1 MPFWGDFVQSGTGGA
16 PVFRLRGT
24 HLEVAEDSI
33 SSEWTS
39 ESSCEDVVAATPQ
52 EPSGG
57 AQDKKRKRVRKWR
70 IRHRVRGGRSS
81 SSSSYVSSSTSTGSS
96 SDSGGEVARQKRQRG
111 ELLREWNAQ
120 RASVDGVAKSPG
132 ELRDGADAKPETVSP
147 EAPAEPPPSLL
158 APLISG
164 PPDEAGGEPPKLPGS
179 LHWYGAGKRY
189 RCFAYAPSFLGADD
203 MRAIHEAA
211 QHPSVREINDRKGYL
226 AFKHRV
232 WRFEI
237 QLRALFPALYARLL
251 NLMEQA
257 DCEKWRRMK
266 VSKTVY
272 PEVEYILYDVAEMG
286 QPCFIEPHVDNK
298 SAVSLVAMLSA
309 PDEYVGGRSCF
320 RRAMGKNGH
329 RETPLQLGDVVL
341 FRGEKLVHWITPV
354 TSGRRVI
361 LQIELS
367 RV

>member
-1 MPFWGDFVQSGTGGA
+1 MPLFGEIVPSETGGG
-16 PVFRLRGT
+16 PVFRLRDT

-52 EPSGG
+52 DPNGG
-57 AQDKKRKRVRKWR
+57 AQESKRKRVRGWR
-70 IRHRVRGGRSS
+70 IRHRVRRGRSS
-81 SSSSYVSSSTSTGSS
+81 SSSSYASSSTSTGSS
-96 SDSGGEVARQKRQRG
+96 SDSGGEIARQKRQRG
-111 ELLREWNAQ
+111 DLLREWNAQ
-120 RASVDGVAKSPG
+120 GTTVNGVASPG
-132 ELRDGADAKPETVSP
+132 EVLDDANAKSETASP

-158 APLISG
+158 APLICRS
-164 PPDEAGGEPPKLPGS
+164 PDEAGEETPKLPGS
-179 LHWYGAGKRY
+179 LHWCGAGKRY
-189 RCFAYAPSFLGADD
+189 RCFAHAPSFLGADD
-203 MRAIHEAA
+203 IQALHEAA
-211 QHPSVREINDRKGYL
+211 RHPSVREINDRKGYL

-237 QLRALFPALYARLL
+237 QLRALYPALYARLL
-251 NLMEQA
+251 NVMEQA
-257 DCEKWRRMK
+257 DGEKWRRMK

-298 SAVSLVAMLSA
+298 SAVTLVAMLSA

-320 RRAMGKNGH
+320 RRAMGKRGH
-329 RETPLQLGDVVL
+329 RETPLQMGDIVL